1 MHGRNGVPLRNRAA
15 KRAAARARQCGVCQ
29 GLAKFLNYWTG
40 RVFPKTVEERRALR
54 KAKQNIE
61 QQKLVNLFIDE
72 AGSDA
77 LFPTGDGVAFAD
89 LIVAGHRETWPI
101 RSKQFRYE
109 YIRYPKRQLEQLTGA
124 GIVLALTMR
133 LSLKKS
139 AVSAAIDEFEMRAIC
154 SRSTREVHV
163 RVAAD
168 GDDIYIDLADADWHA
183 GRVTAAGWSI
193 VQSPPVRFRRSAG
206 MQPLPFPACGMSIDR
221 LRPFLNIN
229 GNDFVLVVAYLL
241 AALRPGGPYP
251 VLALIGEQGTAK
263 TTLVRVLRSL
273 IDPSTVPSS
282 SLPFSGRDLSIA
294 AHNSH
299 IQAFENVSNFRRVC
313 SGQAMAA

>member
-1 MHGRNGVPLRNRAA
+1 MTPCFPLA
-15 KRAAARARQCGVCQ
+15 
-29 GLAKFLNYWTG
+29 
-40 RVFPKTVEERRALR
+40 TV
-54 KAKQNIE
+54 
-61 QQKLVNLFIDE
+61 
-72 AGSDA
+72 SPS
-77 LFPTGDGVAFAD
+77 PT

-109 YIRYPKRQLEQLTGA
+109 YIRSLKRQFEKLTGA
-124 GIVLALTMR
+124 GVVLALTIG